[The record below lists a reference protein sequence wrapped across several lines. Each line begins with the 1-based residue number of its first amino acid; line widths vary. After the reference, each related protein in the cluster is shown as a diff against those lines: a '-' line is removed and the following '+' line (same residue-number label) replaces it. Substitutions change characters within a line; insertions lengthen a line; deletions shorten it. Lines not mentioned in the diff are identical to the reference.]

1 MLKFKRR
8 EVTITN
14 INLRTEM
21 HGETPT
27 PAVAISVRFLIDRA
41 EFNGVMRRDKADA
54 DFFTRELGSDLYEPK
69 YGGIVSGIP
78 VQGKFE
84 KSRAKFYVGVN
95 LADILLENATVKT
108 LELDPQTGGMSVMTC
123 KISVLQDQGRKQLQ
137 DFMGTPQKFDLSI
150 GKLVEKPAG
159 KQGELPMGEGSPKNA
174 MEAADDDTDAIAAD
188 DPDAPIDVE
197 MADGTKATL
206 SRAGEAKKRV
216 RPSRSKA
223 AIAARKAAK

>member
-27 PAVAISVRFLIDRA
+27 PAVDISVRFLIDRA

-95 LADILLENATVKT
+95 LADVLLENATVKT

-123 KISVLQDQGRKQLQ
+123 KISVLQDAGTKQLQ
-137 DFMGTPQKFDLSI
+137 DFMNTPQKFDLAI
-150 GKLVEKPAG
+150 GKLVEKPGG

-174 MEAADDDTDAIAAD
+174 QEAADDDTDAIAAD
-188 DPDAPIDVE
+188 GGETPSGAEIESGGDQE
-197 MADGTKATL
+197 TAT
-206 SRAGEAKKRV
+206 AKKKRV

-223 AIAARKAAK
+223 AIAARKAGK